1 MASLDFYA
9 EAQLVVAAV
18 RVLQH
23 QKKAPP
29 SIDDVCSLLDISLEH
44 GSRICRKLFEMTV
57 INLVESAF
65 CSRIFITAHLKLE
78 EVPRDEKEDKF
89 NEELKAFQEQQKQIS
104 QKIESIQAKQSE
116 KKKNLFAELD
126 KKLKKENQKPKL

>member
-1 MASLDFYA
+1 MASLDFYT
-9 EAQLVVAAV
+9 EAQLVVAAI

-29 SIDDVCSLLDISLEH
+29 SINDVCNLLNISLEH

-65 CSRIFITAHLKLE
+65 GSRMFITDHLKLE
-78 EVPRDEKEDKF
+78 EIPREKKEDKF
-89 NEELKAFQEQQKQIS
+89 NEELKAFQEQQKQLS

-126 KKLKKENQKPKL
+126 KKLKKESQKPKL